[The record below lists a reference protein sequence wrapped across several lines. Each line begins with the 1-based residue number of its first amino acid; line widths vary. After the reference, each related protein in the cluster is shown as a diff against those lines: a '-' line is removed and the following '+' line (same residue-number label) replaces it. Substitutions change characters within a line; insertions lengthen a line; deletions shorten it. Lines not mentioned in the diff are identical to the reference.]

1 MKTAQQI
8 VQQALKDDPE
18 VRLVLEIAARAREAE
33 ARELPRE
40 VGSATE
46 VVAIPLHSQGAL

>member
-1 MKTAQQI
+1 MNANQVI
-8 VQQALKDDPE
+8 KDAIEMNPE
-18 VRLVLEIAARAREAE
+18 IRLVLEIATRAREAE

-40 VGSATE
+40 IGSATE